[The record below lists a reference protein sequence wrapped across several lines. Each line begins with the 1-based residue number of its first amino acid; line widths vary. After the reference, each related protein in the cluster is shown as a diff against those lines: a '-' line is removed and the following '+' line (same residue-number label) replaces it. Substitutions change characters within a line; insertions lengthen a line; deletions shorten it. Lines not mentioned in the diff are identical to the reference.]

1 MSKRDFSNQIY
12 TEDQV
17 KIARALWEHYIE
29 RRSVGEQES
38 VKGLMKESGEV
49 YMRFLKS
56 IMETTVVKFENVF
69 LGDELQNGIVYH
81 VIWEVTWPVAVI
93 IHDRVGSSECYLQN
107 CDDAELNEY
116 LLANF

>member
-1 MSKRDFSNQIY
+1 MSKRDFTNQVFTPEHI
-12 TEDQV
+12 

-29 RRSVGEQES
+29 RRGMGEQENK
-38 VKGLMKESGEV
+38 KGLMKESGET

-56 IMETTVVKFENVF
+56 IMESTVVKFENIF
-69 LGDELQNGIVYH
+69 LDDELQNGIVYH

-93 IHDRVGSSECYLQN
+93 VNDHLGSGECYLHN
-107 CDDAELNEY
+107 HGDEELNEY